1 MVPYSKMLSPPYVS
15 LPPLSLLPFAGLF
28 FLASC
33 KGLDVVP
40 TFSVDECPVYGDANG
55 ASASSREAV
64 VARTLDGDTF
74 ETEDGET
81 IRLLGVN
88 APEIEHPDQAEE
100 CWGPEAAAWAAETL
114 TGQTVRLGFDKTCT
128 DTYGRTLAYV
138 WTVGDPETTD
148 DDVLINED
156 VVRVG
161 AARVYEDF
169 DDIKLAPVL
178 YDAEAVAQRGEAGLW
193 GVCES

>member
-1 MVPYSKMLSPPYVS
+1 MVPYSEMISPPSALFPSVS
-15 LPPLSLLPFAGLF
+15 LYSVAAVALLAG
-28 FLASC
+28 C

-55 ASASSREAV
+55 ATASSREAV

-81 IRLLGVN
+81 VRLLGVN
-88 APEIEHPDQAEE
+88 SPEIEHPDQAEE
-100 CWGPEAAAWAAETL
+100 CWGPEAADWAEETL
-114 TGQTVRLGFDKTCT
+114 TGQTVRLGFDHTCT
-128 DTYGRTLAYV
+128 DKYGRTLAYI

-148 DDVLINED
+148 DDVLINEAII
-156 VVRVG
+156 RAG

-178 YDAEAVAQRGEAGLW
+178 YDAEAVAQREEAGLW